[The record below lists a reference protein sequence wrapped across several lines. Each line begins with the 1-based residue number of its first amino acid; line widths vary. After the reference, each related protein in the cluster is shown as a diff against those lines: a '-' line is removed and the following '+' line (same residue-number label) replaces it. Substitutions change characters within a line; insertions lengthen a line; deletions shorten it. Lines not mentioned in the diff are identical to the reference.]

1 MEWDNVFGIS
11 YQKQP
16 GLTEAELEQFMQSWH
31 KPLTEPEI
39 DEIISRQ
46 RNPFPV
52 AHPLHAQYAPF
63 DPGLWSI
70 PHKALPAS
78 YLDFLC
84 YSNGGEFVNGE
95 RYFQFFSA
103 AELRPMLLAYEFP
116 QYMPG
121 AVPFAMDGNGN
132 HYIWDMRMERDALEY
147 PILVSHSGNLGYEDS
162 IVIAG
167 SFPELCHGTTS
178 VDDELHG

>member
-16 GLTEAELEQFMQSWH
+16 YLTETELEQFMQSWH
-31 KPLTEPEI
+31 KPLTAPEI

-78 YLDFLC
+78 YLDFLR

-116 QYMPG
+116 EYMPG
-121 AVPFAMDGNGN
+121 AVPFAMDGSGN
-132 HYIWDMRMERDALEY
+132 HYIWDMRMERDA
-147 PILVSHSGNLGYEDS
+147 PISDSCIPFRQPRLRGFHCYCAIIPGVMPRNYFSGR
-162 IVIAG
+162 
-167 SFPELCHGTTS
+167 
-178 VDDELHG
+178 